1 VYSLAT
7 IPVFIIFI
15 LVKRAANGLEQL
27 SAFEGLYREKP
38 WIAAALVVLLASLA
52 GIPPTSGFLAKYQVF
67 VLSIGQG
74 YLFISIFAII
84 MAVTGVYYYFF
95 VIREA
100 YSESEV
106 SKPVIISRVNAV
118 LIFICTIAVVVLG
131 IFWPKIL

>member
-1 VYSLAT
+1 
-7 IPVFIIFI
+7 
-15 LVKRAANGLEQL
+15 
-27 SAFEGLYREKP
+27 
-38 WIAAALVVLLASLA
+38 LA

-74 YLFISIFAII
+74 YLFISVFAII

-106 SKPVIISRVNAV
+106 SKPIVLSRVNAA
-118 LIFICTIAVVVLG
+118 LIFICTTAVVVLG
-131 IFWPKIL
+131 IFYPKIL